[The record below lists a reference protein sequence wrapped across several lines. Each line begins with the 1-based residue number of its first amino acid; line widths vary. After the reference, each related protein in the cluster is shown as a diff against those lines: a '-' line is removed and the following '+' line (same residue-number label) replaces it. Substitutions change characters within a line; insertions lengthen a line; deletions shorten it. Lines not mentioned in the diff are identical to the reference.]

1 MCKEFS
7 TGPNTC
13 VEPIVNPEISLAQPK
28 SMGRAAALDQ
38 SAGSPLH
45 GPGTL
50 WEKLFPGLVVNHGY
64 GADRTVLRRL
74 HDVLEGVPI

>member
-13 VEPIVNPEISLAQPK
+13 VEPIVNPEISLDQPK

-74 HDVLEGVPI
+74 HDVLEGVRV